1 MSLLPQD
8 IASSISMSA
17 FKADEKQLVL
27 LHLLFELCEASKI
40 LTEMMCHYTEHCPKT
55 DDNDHVIGI
64 QTEIKK
70 LLNHK

>member
-8 IASSISMSA
+8 IASSISLPA
-17 FKADEKQLVL
+17 FKADKKQLIL

-40 LTEMMCHYTEHCPKT
+40 LTEMMNNYTEHCPRT
-55 DDNDHVIGI
+55 DDDGHVIDV

-70 LLNHK
+70 LLLK